1 MKLPKHQI
9 VSLSNVKGI
18 GPGKIRALLQK
29 YPNTDCLS
37 KLNAS
42 DMMQVRG
49 ITREIANSIKM
60 MDVSIG
66 KQSLADAEKINA
78 RYITYWDDEFPDSLK
93 RVFDSPIGIY
103 IIGKLKDIPKLG
115 VVGSRK
121 PTPYGKL
128 TCNNL
133 TEKLVKSNLGIVSG
147 LARGIDSLAHG
158 VAVKN
163 GGYTIAVMGCGIN
176 ICYPPENRSLRE
188 KIIETGAII
197 SEFPPGTPPDSTN
210 FPKRNRII
218 SGLSKGILVIEAGKK
233 SGAVITAYLAL
244 DQNREVFAVPGRID
258 SEQSYGCHKLI
269 QQGAKLVT
277 SVDDVLEEF
286 QLPKATFQPELIPEL
301 TDAES
306 DLFKFISNE
315 AVHIDHL
322 CNISGKDTP
331 EVLTNL
337 LQLELKGCIIQ
348 LPGKN
353 FTRR

>member
-1 MKLPKHQI
+1 
-9 VSLSNVKGI
+9 VKGI
-18 GPGKIRALLQK
+18 GPGKIRALLQR
-29 YPNTDCLS
+29 YPDTDCIS
-37 KLNAS
+37 QLNAS
-42 DMMQVRG
+42 DMMQVGG
-49 ITREIANSIKM
+49 ITRGLANSIKM
-60 MDVSIG
+60 MDESIG
-66 KQSLADAEKINA
+66 KKAIADANKVNA
-78 RYITYWDDEFPDSLK
+78 RYITYWDNEFPDRLK
-93 RVFDSPIGIY
+93 RVFGSPIGIY
-103 IIGKLKDIPKLG
+103 IIGKLKNIPKIG

-121 PTPYGKL
+121 PTSYGKL

-133 TEKLVKSNLGIVSG
+133 TEELIKSNLGIVSG
-147 LARGIDSLAHG
+147 LARGIDSIAHG
-158 VAVKN
+158 AAVKN
-163 GGYTIAVMGCGIN
+163 GGYTIAVMGSGIN
-176 ICYPPENRSLRE
+176 ICYPPENRSLME
-188 KIIETGAII
+188 KIIETSAII

-218 SGLSKGILVIEAGKK
+218 SGLSKGILVVEAGKK

-258 SEQSYGCHKLI
+258 SKQSYGCHKLI

-277 SVDDVLEEF
+277 SVDDILEEF
-286 QLPKATFQPELIPEL
+286 QLPKAPFQTELIPDL

-306 DLFKFISNE
+306 ELFRFISNE
-315 AVHIDHL
+315 AIQIDHL
-322 CNISGKDTP
+322 CNLSGKDTP